1 MVLKLRLDFSWIS
14 FCPKIVADQDWK
26 MSHLWNIISEPLN
39 HFFFKFQI
47 KILISK
53 ISKNSKKFQDVKI
66 TKKWLLKLSF
76 LVLISVKKRQVKSH
90 LRRRPDFNIGLI
102 HFHYHRVPK
111 SSRKWPFLTRNLKNS
126 KFAEISRLFH
136 EFSGMK
142 MLWYQENVAIWPDF
156 LMKLKLGEISKMLA

>member
-14 FCPKIVADQDWK
+14 FCPKIVADQEIGIWT
-26 MSHLWNIISEPLN
+26 SLEHHLETIE
-39 HFFFKFQI
+39 FFEKKFQT
-47 KILISK
+47 KIQISK

-90 LRRRPDFNIGLI
+90 LRSRPNLNIDLI

-111 SSRKWPFLTRNLKNS
+111 IIQKMAVFDRKFEKFKNS
-126 KFAEISRLFH
+126 GNF
-136 EFSGMK
+136 M
-142 MLWYQENVAIWPDF
+142 AIWNYF
-156 LMKLKLGEISKMLA
+156 QGEKWNDIKKMR